1 MSVQPP
7 ADAPRDTSRD
17 PSRGNQ
23 SGTSVPAS
31 SVPPVAPGA
40 LKMPNMSHVNRTGGA
55 GGGNVGGAVAAGVSN
70 LPHSPNAST
79 FPTSATSPTA
89 SPAAKPSAI
98 TEAPGTTPASQY
110 VDDVSYLNL
119 FHRHATPAWLHFL
132 AGALGHAGPDPAAA
146 LRWCELGCGPGYGT
160 VLTAAAYPKGRF
172 VGIDFNAAHIAQAQA
187 LATEAGVSNVRFLER
202 DLQSLVDGAAGGGVQ
217 APALPVQGNAAS
229 TAKAPGVR
237 ARNDVDLSRDPDFVE
252 GFDFISV
259 VGVYAWVSPEDRD
272 AVLRFVARFLKPGGM
287 LYLTY
292 SCHPGMSWFVGMQ
305 RLLADYAATVS
316 GSSSEKVVAALRF
329 LKELASAEGS
339 LLAEHPA
346 QLAEIA
352 RALESDPR
360 YLAHE
365 FMAPHWA
372 PQHVGDVLGDLAKIG
387 CAWLGSA
394 QPGDNIDEFA
404 IAPAL
409 RPLLE
414 SLPAGA
420 LRETARAL
428 ATRQSMRHDIFLR
441 HARPASAD
449 AHRRLLMAQKLTGMP
464 GATSALLC
472 AREPR
477 LDPDTGWGA
486 ALAPAL
492 TALTTQGPQSFPQL
506 ARHAAYADRVGL
518 LNPVFQLLVDAG
530 VAHPMLAGTIDSR
543 RAQAFNLA
551 ISGAVLRGEQY
562 SWLAAPAIGS
572 AISVEPWLM
581 ALANALLTSPA
592 LRWDALLQAVGTR
605 LDALRAL
612 PGQGPALASAMPGAS
627 SLSGALR
634 DAMRDVVPTWRALGV
649 IAG

>member
-1 MSVQPP
+1 M
-7 ADAPRDTSRD
+7 
-17 PSRGNQ
+17 
-23 SGTSVPAS
+23 PAS
-31 SVPPVAPGA
+31 SVTPVGLAPTDPGA
-40 LKMPNMSHVNRTGGA
+40 LKMPNMAHVKRAGSGA
-55 GGGNVGGAVAAGVSN
+55 VVGGAVAGGV
-70 LPHSPNAST
+70 PTMPGSPT
-79 FPTSATSPTA
+79 LPTSFPA
-89 SPAAKPSAI
+89 SKASAAPAA
-98 TEAPGTTPASQY
+98 PGASQVPQY

-119 FHRHATPAWLHFL
+119 FHRHATPAWLHFV

-172 VGIDFNAAHIAQAQA
+172 VGVDFNAAHIAQAQA
-187 LATEAGVSNVRFLER
+187 LATEAGVTNVRFLER
-202 DLQSLVDGAAGGGVQ
+202 DLQSLVDGAAVRGAQTPTVPG
-217 APALPVQGNAAS
+217 QGNGA
-229 TAKAPGVR
+229 TGTNTPGAKAPSPSVR
-237 ARNDVDLSRDPDFVE
+237 TDADLSRDSDFVE

-329 LKELASAEGS
+329 LKELASADGS

-372 PQHVGDVLGDLAKIG
+372 PQHVGDVLGDLAKVG
-387 CAWLGSA
+387 CTWLGSA

-409 RPLLE
+409 RPLLD

-441 HARPASAD
+441 QAKPLSAE
-449 AHRRLLMAQKLTGMP
+449 AHRRLLMAQKLAGVP
-464 GATSALLC
+464 GATPALLQ
-472 AREPR
+472 ARDAR
-477 LDPDTGWGA
+477 LGPDTGWGGV
-486 ALAPAL
+486 LAPAL

-551 ISGAVLRGEQY
+551 ISGAVLRGETY
-562 SWLAAPAIGS
+562 GWLAAPAIGS

-612 PGQGPALASAMPGAS
+612 PGQEPALASAMPGAN

-634 DAMRDVVPTWRALGV
+634 DAMRNVVPTWRALGV

>member
-1 MSVQPP
+1 
-7 ADAPRDTSRD
+7 
-17 PSRGNQ
+17 
-23 SGTSVPAS
+23 
-31 SVPPVAPGA
+31 
-40 LKMPNMSHVNRTGGA
+40 MPNMAHVNRTVGG
-55 GGGNVGGAVAAGVSN
+55 GGAVAGAAVAGGVSTM
-70 LPHSPNAST
+70 PG
-79 FPTSATSPTA
+79 SPTLPNSLPA
-89 SPAAKPSAI
+89 SKASAAPAV
-98 TEAPGTTPASQY
+98 PGTPQASQY

-119 FHRHATPAWLHFL
+119 FHRHATPAWLHFV

-172 VGIDFNAAHIAQAQA
+172 VGVDFNAAHIAQAQT
-187 LATEAGVSNVRFLER
+187 LATEAGVTNVRFLER
-202 DLQSLVDGAAGGGVQ
+202 DLQSLVDGAAAGDGQ
-217 APALPVQGNAAS
+217 TPAAFGQLKAAS
-229 TAKAPGVR
+229 GTKAPGAS
-237 ARNDVDLSRDPDFVE
+237 ARTDADLSRDPDFVE

-259 VGVYAWVSPEDRD
+259 VGVYAWVSPDDRD

-372 PQHVGDVLGDLAKIG
+372 PQHVGDVLGDLAKVG
-387 CAWLGSA
+387 CTWLGSA

-409 RPLLE
+409 RPLLD

-441 HARPASAD
+441 QVRPLSAD
-449 AHRRLLMAQKLTGMP
+449 AHRRLLMAQKLAGVP
-464 GATSALLC
+464 GATHALLQ
-472 AREPR
+472 ARDAR
-477 LDPDTGWGA
+477 LGPDTGWGA
-486 ALAPAL
+486 VLTPAL
-492 TALTTQGPQSFPQL
+492 TALTMQGPQSFPQL

-551 ISGAVLRGEQY
+551 ISGAVLRGERY
-562 SWLAAPAIGS
+562 GWLAAPAIGS

-605 LDALRAL
+605 LDALRAV
-612 PGQGPALASAMPGAS
+612 PGQGPVLASAMPSAS
-627 SLSGALR
+627 SLSSALR
-634 DAMRDVVPTWRALGV
+634 DAMRNVVPTWRALGV

>member
-1 MSVQPP
+1 
-7 ADAPRDTSRD
+7 
-17 PSRGNQ
+17 
-23 SGTSVPAS
+23 
-31 SVPPVAPGA
+31 
-40 LKMPNMSHVNRTGGA
+40 MSHVNRTAGA
-55 GGGNVGGAVAAGVSN
+55 GGASGGGAVAAGVSN
-70 LPHSPNAST
+70 SPNLPNAPHLPHVSTAPNSQRP
-79 FPTSATSPTA
+79 PTSAH
-89 SPAAKPSAI
+89 AAKPSVTPA
-98 TEAPGTTPASQY
+98 APGAPQASQY
-110 VDDVSYLNL
+110 VDDVSYLKL
-119 FHRHATPAWLHFL
+119 FHRHATPAWLHFV

-172 VGIDFNAAHIAQAQA
+172 VGVDFNAAHIAQAQA

-202 DLQSLVDGAAGGGVQ
+202 DLQSLVDGAAGGGAQTLAV
-217 APALPVQGNAAS
+217 PGQGNAAPR
-229 TAKAPGVR
+229 AKAPGDRTR
-237 ARNDVDLSRDPDFVE
+237 ADADLSRDPDFVE

-259 VGVYAWVSPEDRD
+259 VGVYAWVSPEDRA

-316 GSSSEKVVAALRF
+316 GSSAEKVVAALRF

-372 PQHVGDVLGDLAKIG
+372 PQHVGDVLGDLTKIG
-387 CAWLGSA
+387 CTWLGSA

-409 RPLLE
+409 RPLLD

-441 HARPASAD
+441 HAKPLSAD
-449 AHRRLLMAQKLTGMP
+449 AHRRLLMAQKLAGVP
-464 GATSALLC
+464 GVTPALLQ
-472 AREPR
+472 ARDAR
-477 LDPDTGWGA
+477 LGPHTGWGA

-562 SWLAAPAIGS
+562 GWLAAPAIGS

-605 LDALRAL
+605 LEALRAM
-612 PGQGPALASAMPGAS
+612 PGQGPALASTMPGAS

>member
-1 MSVQPP
+1 MS
-7 ADAPRDTSRD
+7 
-17 PSRGNQ
+17 
-23 SGTSVPAS
+23 
-31 SVPPVAPGA
+31 
-40 LKMPNMSHVNRTGGA
+40 K
-55 GGGNVGGAVAAGVSN
+55 VS
-70 LPHSPNAST
+70 
-79 FPTSATSPTA
+79 A
-89 SPAAKPSAI
+89 SPAV
-98 TEAPGTTPASQY
+98 PGAAQASPY

-119 FHRHATPAWLHFL
+119 FHRHATPAWLHFV

-172 VGIDFNAAHIAQAQA
+172 VGVDVNPAHIVQAQA
-187 LATEAGVSNVRFLER
+187 LATEAGVTNVRFLER
-202 DLQSLVDGAAGGGVQ
+202 DLQSLVDDAAARGGQ
-217 APALPVQGNAAS
+217 TPTAPGQGSAAS
-229 TAKAPGVR
+229 TAKAPGAG
-237 ARNDVDLSRDPDFVE
+237 ARTDVDLSHDPDFVE

-305 RLLADYAATVS
+305 RLLADYAATVA

-365 FMAPHWA
+365 FLAPHWA
-372 PQHVGDVLGDLAKIG
+372 PQHVGDVLGDLAKVG
-387 CAWLGSA
+387 CTWLGSA

-404 IAPAL
+404 IAPSL
-409 RPLLE
+409 RPLLA

-441 HARPASAD
+441 QAKPLSAE
-449 AHRRLLMAQKLTGMP
+449 AHRRLLMAQKLAGVP
-464 GATSALLC
+464 GATPALLQ
-472 AREPR
+472 ARDAR
-477 LDPDTGWGA
+477 LGPDTGWGV

-506 ARHAAYADRVGL
+506 ARHVAYADRVGL

-551 ISGAVLRGEQY
+551 ISGAVLRGERY
-562 SWLAAPAIGS
+562 GWLAAPAIGS

-605 LDALRAL
+605 LDALRAV
-612 PGQGPALASAMPGAS
+612 PGQRPALPSTMPSASGLS
-627 SLSGALR
+627 SALL
-634 DAMRDVVPTWRALGV
+634 DAMRNVVPTWRALGV